1 MHDDDHD
8 DSMPAQDS
16 FIDVVCNMVGVL
28 IILVLIMG
36 MRGADVVAPR
46 IAASVKAA
54 QEHAHEHAQVTP
66 DGAAE
71 AAVPQAQVELAAAIH
86 AASEVHHDIQE
97 VVAEAVDLRLQAEL
111 TAARRQQLS
120 VVHAA
125 VEKDVEERRSQL
137 DAESRAQFDVQA
149 KIVAAEI
156 ELHELT
162 QKQLAAIPV
171 AAEVEEV
178 ECVPT
183 PLARTVDG
191 EEIHVR
197 LRHGQLAVVPVDA
210 LLDEVR
216 RRGGDHLRSS
226 LERRDEA
233 EDLFGP
239 IDGFRMK
246 LTIERFTTSL
256 PGASVIS
263 SPQKSAV
270 LLKGVFL
277 PTADE
282 LGEAV
287 EQALLPDSRFMGAL
301 RGKRAASPTVTV
313 WVYPDSYSELRTLK
327 RALWESGVPMAV
339 RPLANGQPITFST
352 AGSKSAAQ

>member
-1 MHDDDHD
+1 MQDDEHD

-46 IAASVKAA
+46 IAANVAA
-54 QEHAHEHAQVTP
+54 KQHA
-66 DGAAE
+66 GAAPSVAPP
-71 AAVPQAQVELAAAIH
+71 AAPSSVAQQQVELAAAIR
-86 AASEVHHDIQE
+86 AATEVQQDIQE
-97 VVAEAVDLRLQAEL
+97 VVAQAVDLRVQAEL
-111 TAARRQQLS
+111 TAARRHQLS
-120 VVHAA
+120 VVQAA
-125 VEKDVEERRSQL
+125 VERDVQERRSKL
-137 DAESRAQFDVQA
+137 DAEGRAQFDVQN

-162 QKQLAAIPV
+162 QQQLAAIPV

-183 PLARTVDG
+183 PIARTVDG

-197 LRHGQLAVVPVDA
+197 LRHGQLAVVPVEA

-226 LERRDEA
+226 LQRRDEA
-233 EDLFGP
+233 EDVFGP

-246 LTIERFTTSL
+246 LSIERFTTSL
-256 PGASVIS
+256 PGESVLS
-263 SPQKSAV
+263 SPQKSSM
-270 LLKGVFL
+270 LLQGVFL

-282 LGEAV
+282 LGDAV
-287 EQALLPDSRFMGAL
+287 EQALLPGSHFMQTL

-327 RALWESGVPMAV
+327 RALWEAGVPLAV
-339 RPLANGQPITFST
+339 RPLAAGQPITFST

>member
-1 MHDDDHD
+1 MEGEED

-28 IILVLIMG
+28 IILVLVMG

-46 IAASVKAA
+46 IAANVAA
-54 QEHAHEHAQVTP
+54 KQ
-66 DGAAE
+66 
-71 AAVPQAQVELAAAIH
+71 H
-86 AASEVHHDIQE
+86 AAGEASGVAIPAAPQSPDPQQQAALADAIREATDVQRDIQQ
-97 VVAEAVDLRLQAEL
+97 VVAQAVDLRVQAEL

-120 VVHAA
+120 VVQAA
-125 VEKDVEERRSQL
+125 VERDVEERRAEL
-137 DAESRAQFDVQA
+137 DAEGREQFDVQRQ
-149 KIVAAEI
+149 IVAAEI
-156 ELHELT
+156 QLHELT
-162 QKQLAAIPV
+162 QQQLAAIPV
-171 AAEVEEV
+171 AAEVEEI

-183 PLARTVDG
+183 PIARTVDG

-226 LERRDEA
+226 LQRRDEA
-233 EDLFGP
+233 QDVFGP

-246 LTIERFTTSL
+246 LSIERFTTSL
-256 PGASVIS
+256 PGATVLS
-263 SPQKSAV
+263 SPQRSSM
-270 LLKGVFL
+270 LLQGVFL
-277 PTADE
+277 PTSDE
-282 LGEAV
+282 LGESV
-287 EQALLPDSRFMGAL
+287 EQALLPASHFMQTL

-327 RALWESGVPMAV
+327 RALWEAGVPLAV

>member
-1 MHDDDHD
+1 MQDNDDD

-46 IAASVKAA
+46 IAANVAAKQHAGVAPATPPPADSNAAA
-54 QEHAHEHAQVTP
+54 Q
-66 DGAAE
+66 
-71 AAVPQAQVELAAAIH
+71 QVELAAAIRE
-86 AASEVHHDIQE
+86 ATEVQQDIQQ
-97 VVAEAVDLRLQAEL
+97 VVAQAVDLRVQAEI

-120 VVHAA
+120 VVQAA
-125 VEKDVEERRSQL
+125 VERDVEERRAKL
-137 DAESRAQFDVQA
+137 DAEGREQFDVQRQ
-149 KIVAAEI
+149 IVAAEI
-156 ELHELT
+156 QLHELT
-162 QKQLAAIPV
+162 QQQLAAIPV
-171 AAEVEEV
+171 DVEVEEV

-197 LRHGQLAVVPVDA
+197 LRHGLLAVVPVDA

-216 RRGGDHLRSS
+216 VRGGDHLRSS
-226 LERRDEA
+226 LQRRDEA
-233 EDLFGP
+233 EDVFGP

-246 LTIERFTTSL
+246 LSIERFTTSL
-256 PGASVIS
+256 PGDTVLS
-263 SPQKSAV
+263 SPQKSSM
-270 LLKGVFL
+270 LLQGVFL
-277 PTADE
+277 PTSDE

-287 EQALLPDSRFMGAL
+287 EQALLPDSQFMRAV

-313 WVYPDSYSELRTLK
+313 WVYPDSYSDLRTLK
-327 RALWESGVPMAV
+327 RALWEASVPLAV